1 MTMSNQNFEEI
12 IRDYL
17 IDEGIL
23 RKRIDNKSLEF
34 GFQFVFPPFTEG
46 SGKKGQN
53 MVVFQPKNKDLIVI
67 SIATQISP
75 PHVEALEKGKER
87 KIRFF
92 VELKKLLLLRNL
104 FFRLDIDNY
113 RYEISDQI
121 FISEDESISKNQ
133 LFDTIRKV
141 FNIQAYSNLLL
152 MEFCSGKIKQEDFED
167 TEKFQSGP
175 GFSLYS

>member
-1 MTMSNQNFEEI
+1 MTANAQHLEEI

-17 IDEGIL
+17 LDEGIL
-23 RKRIDNKSLEF
+23 RKRIDNENLEF
-34 GFQFVFPPFTEG
+34 GYQFEFPPFTEG
-46 SGKKGQN
+46 GNKRGQN
-53 MVVFQPKNKDLIVI
+53 MVVYQPKKKDLIII

-75 PHVEALEKGKER
+75 PHVEALESVDGR

-113 RYEISDQI
+113 RYEISDQM
-121 FISEDESISKNQ
+121 FITDDEPISKNHFFQ
-133 LFDTIRKV
+133 TVRKV

-152 MEFCSGKIKQEDFED
+152 MEFCSGKIQQEDFEN

-175 GFSLYS
+175 GFSLYT